1 MRRRH
6 SNRFRVLQSA
16 TPAFASVVA
25 AAAYGVGAIVFS
37 IARGGEPA
45 DLPDFTLSYSQ
56 PSLYAST
63 SPDERETLATLPVS
77 LPALDSPQ
85 MVSDAVVRAPQI
97 ERLAER
103 PAETQAIAQP
113 GQQPRIA
120 LVIDDV
126 GLDVAAAQRT
136 ASLDAPITMAV
147 LPYADAS
154 RDIAGLVREA
164 GHDLLVHMPM
174 EPLGLADP
182 GPHALRVDQT
192 AEELQLRVRWA
203 FARVPGAVGMN
214 NHMGSRITQDVS
226 AMRPVLEVVSQ
237 EAGLFLDSM
246 TTAESRG
253 AAVARGLGLTAM
265 ERDIFLDHTI
275 DPAAISAR
283 LDDVEALAH
292 LRGWAIAIG
301 HPHDATLDAL
311 EAWISEAEA
320 RGFEFVTLS
329 DLARELSASEQQIIE
344 ASIR

>member
-1 MRRRH
+1 MRLRPSH
-6 SNRFRVLQSA
+6 RFRALQSA
-16 TPAFASVVA
+16 TPALASVVA

-37 IARGGEPA
+37 IARGPEPT
-45 DLPDFTLSYSQ
+45 DLPDFALSYSQ
-56 PSLYAST
+56 PSLYASA
-63 SPDERETLATLPVS
+63 SLEANETISAISASLPVLDDPEVVS
-77 LPALDSPQ
+77 RAQVLP
-85 MVSDAVVRAPQI
+85 PQI
-97 ERLAER
+97 ERRTEQ
-103 PAETQAIAQP
+103 PAASTQALR
-113 GQQPRIA
+113 PRIA

-136 ASLDAPITMAV
+136 AALDAPVTIAV

-154 RDIAGLVREA
+154 RDIAGLVRGA
-164 GHDLLVHMPM
+164 GHDLLLHMPM

-203 FARVPGAVGMN
+203 FARVPGAIGMN
-214 NHMGSRITQDVS
+214 NHMGSRITQDVN

-253 AAVARGLGLTAM
+253 TAVARGLGLTAL
-265 ERDIFLDHTI
+265 ERDIFLDHAI

-283 LDDVEALAH
+283 LDDVESLAQ
-292 LRGWAIAIG
+292 LRGWVIAIG

-311 EAWISEAEA
+311 EDWIGEAEA
-320 RGFEFVTLS
+320 QGFEFVTLS
-329 DLARELSASEQQIIE
+329 ELARDLTASEQQIIE

>member
-6 SNRFRVLQSA
+6 SNRFRVLRSA

-25 AAAYGVGAIVFS
+25 AAAYSVGAIVFS
-37 IARGGEPA
+37 IARGPETA

-56 PSLYAST
+56 PSLYASVDANEPI
-63 SPDERETLATLPVS
+63 SATPASLPV
-77 LPALDSPQ
+77 LEEPEI
-85 MVSDAVVRAPQI
+85 VSTAQIRPPQI
-97 ERLAER
+97 ENRVE
-103 PAETQAIAQP
+103 PAAGAST
-113 GQQPRIA
+113 GQRPRIA

-136 ASLDAPITMAV
+136 ASLNAPVTMAV

-164 GHDLLVHMPM
+164 GHDLLLHMPM

-203 FARVPGAVGMN
+203 FARVPGAIGMN
-214 NHMGSRITQDVS
+214 NHMGSRITQDVN
-226 AMRPVLEVVSQ
+226 AMRPVLEVVSE

-253 AAVARGLGLTAM
+253 AAVARGLGLTAL
-265 ERDIFLDHTI
+265 ERDIFLDHAI
-275 DPAAISAR
+275 DTAAISAR
-283 LDDVEALAH
+283 LDDVEALAQ

-311 EAWISEAEA
+311 EEWIGEAEA
-320 RGFEFVTLS
+320 QGFEFVTLS
-329 DLARELSASEQQIIE
+329 ELARDLTTAEQQIIE